1 MKRMP
6 FEQLRLEAAAY
17 QDWEIKSSDLGYHM
31 FVKYLEVRGW
41 SERDYTQALIE
52 YIDINWEER
61 KD

>member
-6 FEQLRLEAAAY
+6 FEQLRLEAAAH
-17 QDWEIKSSDLGYHM
+17 QDWEIKSSDFGYHM

-41 SERDYTQALIE
+41 SERDYTQALLN

-61 KD
+61 DN